1 MQREVGAQS
10 GLAKGVL
17 AQPVVHHGQRH
28 LLQQVL
34 EVTQVSKGVLAPT
47 GSLTLRSCEFAEA
60 VRQTYGG
67 NVRAEKREKI

>member
-34 EVTQVSKGVLAPT
+34 EVTQVSEGVLAPT
-47 GSLTLRSCEFAEA
+47 GSLALGSCELGEA